1 MENWTEIKT
10 AYLLGQL
17 GTVSATAETIGVHR
31 ATVIRR
37 VESLERQLGGKL
49 FQRHSKGYTPTDLGH
64 ELIRV
69 AERSEEHFRQ
79 LMVKART
86 QDEELAGQFV
96 VSCPELIDHV
106 ALSAIKSYR
115 LANPKICVRYRS
127 SNEVLKLEHGEADV
141 SIIIGDP
148 PDHPDYVVSPLMEM
162 PVAIYCSDRDMC
174 SESNSIA
181 GPRCSCLGPFVVS
194 EKNLYGKTVEN
205 WINEN
210 IDEDQIILTASTI
223 RGANDAIFSG
233 LGAGFLPI
241 YLAHGVNWLSE
252 LIPTMPD
259 WNVPVW
265 IATHVD
271 LHRSPK
277 VQHFLKITK
286 GISQSEMT
294 APFHVGLPFTG
305 GNQCASGSL
314 QKSKQIQ

>member
-37 VESLERQLGGKL
+37 VESLESQLGGKL
-49 FQRHSKGYTPTDLGH
+49 FQRHTKGYTPTDLGH

-69 AERSEEHFRQ
+69 AERSEEHFKQ

-86 QDEELAGQFV
+86 QDEELAGRFV

-115 LANPKICVRYRS
+115 SANPKMCVHYRS

-141 SIIIGDP
+141 SIIVGEP
-148 PDHPDYVVSPLMEM
+148 PDHPDYVVRPLMEM
-162 PVAIYCSDRDMC
+162 PVAVYCSDRDIRP
-174 SESNSIA
+174 ESNSIA
-181 GPRCSCLGPFVVS
+181 EPRGSCRGPFVVS
-194 EKNLYGKTVEN
+194 EKNLYGETVEN

-210 IDEDQIILTASTI
+210 IDDDQIILTASTT
-223 RGANDAIFSG
+223 RGANDAILSG
-233 LGAGFLPI
+233 LGAGFLPKH
-241 YLAHGVNWLSE
+241 LAHGVNWLSE

-271 LHRSPK
+271 LHRSAK
-277 VQHFLKITK
+277 VQNFLKVTK
-286 GISQSEMT
+286 GISQAEMT
-294 APFHVGLPFTG
+294 APSYLGLPV
-305 GNQCASGSL
+305 
-314 QKSKQIQ
+314 

>member
-37 VESLERQLGGKL
+37 VESLEGQLGGKL
-49 FQRHSKGYTPTDLGH
+49 FQRHTKGYTPTDLGH

-69 AERSEEHFRQ
+69 AERSEEHFKQ

-86 QDEELAGQFV
+86 QDEELAGQFI
-96 VSCPELIDHV
+96 VSCPEFIDHV
-106 ALSAIKSYR
+106 ALSAIKAYKS
-115 LANPKICVRYRS
+115 ANPKMCVHYRS
-127 SNEVLKLEHGEADV
+127 SNEVMKLEHGEADV
-141 SIIIGDP
+141 SIVVGDP
-148 PDHPDYVVSPLMEM
+148 PEHPDYVVRPLMEM
-162 PVAIYCSDRDMC
+162 PVAVYCCGRGMC

-181 GPRCSCLGPFVVS
+181 EPQRSRLGPFVVS
-194 EKNLYGKTVEN
+194 EKNLYGEAVGN

-210 IDEDQIILTASTI
+210 IEDDQIIMTASTI
-223 RGANDAIFSG
+223 RGANDAVFSG

-241 YLAHGVNWLSE
+241 YLAHGVNSLCQ

-265 IATHVD
+265 VATHVD
-271 LHRSPK
+271 LHRCAK
-277 VQHFLKITK
+277 VQNFLKVTK
-286 GISQSEMT
+286 GISQPEMN
-294 APFHVGLPFTG
+294 APSHLGLPV
-305 GNQCASGSL
+305 
-314 QKSKQIQ
+314 